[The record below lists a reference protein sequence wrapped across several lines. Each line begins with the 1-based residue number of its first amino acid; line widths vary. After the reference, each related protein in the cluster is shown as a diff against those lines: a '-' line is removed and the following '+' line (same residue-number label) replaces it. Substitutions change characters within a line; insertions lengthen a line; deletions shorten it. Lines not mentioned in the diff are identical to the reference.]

1 MAYGR
6 RKKGGQRLM
15 EMSRA
20 GAKRKAA
27 RKAKTLAQAK
37 ANIAKG
43 PVTRGGAKK
52 KAAPAK
58 AAPKAKVAAAKP
70 STKPAAKK
78 KVSSGPAPLP
88 KTMVGRQSFG
98 EALKEQGPSIA
109 TDAALIA
116 ALLAS
121 RGRSQAGK
129 SALGR
134 TMTRLKS
141 VFKPKK
147 KSPNDTLSVTSG
159 RNSGLG
165 GGKSPAAT
173 TSARPSGTPPKPSG
187 PGSKTPKKPTGP
199 GSRTTRKQTSTNK
212 AADRTAKRKKRDERK
227 ERVAGGRKRVGQA
240 KRRAGAARG
249 RRTQRRQATLRG
261 GGTVTY

>member
-1 MAYGR
+1 MAYGK

-58 AAPKAKVAAAKP
+58 AAPKKKVAAAKP
-70 STKPAAKK
+70 ATKPAAKK

-88 KTMVGRQSFG
+88 KEMAGRGGLEFKPLSELPGNILKVAGAFPVGRAIG
-98 EALKEQGPSIA
+98 TAGRLGTAAIRKALAPASGVAGGRLGAK
-109 TDAALIA
+109 AA
-116 ALLAS
+116 
-121 RGRSQAGK
+121 
-129 SALGR
+129 GR
-134 TMTRLKS
+134 TVKPS
-141 VFKPKK
+141 VQ
-147 KSPNDTLSVTSG
+147 
-159 RNSGLG
+159 
-165 GGKSPAAT
+165 
-173 TSARPSGTPPKPSG
+173 TPRKPSG
-187 PGSKTPKKPTGP
+187 PGSKTPKKSTGP
-199 GSRTTRKQTSTNK
+199 GSRTTRKQTATNK

-261 GGTVTY
+261 GGTVTMRNRTGSAGYR

>member
-1 MAYGR
+1 MAYGK

-27 RKAKTLAQAK
+27 RKATQRERTAK
-37 ANIAKG
+37 NFGVGAKNTVQ
-43 PVTRGGAKK
+43 PKK

-58 AAPKAKVAAAKP
+58 AAPKAKVAA
-70 STKPAAKK
+70 TKPAAKK

-88 KTMVGRQSFG
+88 KEMAGRGGLEFKPLSELPGNILKVAGAFPVGKAIGTAGRLG
-98 EALKEQGPSIA
+98 TAAIRKALAPASGVAGGRLGAK
-109 TDAALIA
+109 AA
-116 ALLAS
+116 
-121 RGRSQAGK
+121 
-129 SALGR
+129 GR
-134 TMTRLKS
+134 TAKPS
-141 VFKPKK
+141 VQ
-147 KSPNDTLSVTSG
+147 T
-159 RNSGLG
+159 
-165 GGKSPAAT
+165 
-173 TSARPSGTPPKPSG
+173 PSKPSG
-187 PGSKTPKKPTGP
+187 PGSKTPKKSTGP

-212 AADRTAKRKKRDERK
+212 AADRTTKRKERKERK

>member
-1 MAYGR
+1 
-6 RKKGGQRLM
+6 M

-52 KAAPAK
+52 K
-58 AAPKAKVAAAKP
+58 VAAK
-70 STKPAAKK
+70 STAAGRNKTAMRTPKGAGSVAKPAAKK

-88 KTMVGRQSFG
+88 KEMAGRSGLEFKPLSELPGNILKVAGAFPVGRAIG
-98 EALKEQGPSIA
+98 AAGRLGTAAIRKAL
-109 TDAALIA
+109 
-116 ALLAS
+116 
-121 RGRSQAGK
+121 AGK
-129 SALGR
+129 GASKA
-134 TMTRLKS
+134 KS
-141 VFKPKK
+141 VATKTQPAKP
-147 KSPNDTLSVTSG
+147 SVQ
-159 RNSGLG
+159 
-165 GGKSPAAT
+165 
-173 TSARPSGTPPKPSG
+173 TPRKPSG
-187 PGSKTPKKPTGP
+187 PGSKTPKKSTGP
-199 GSRTTRKQTSTNK
+199 GSRTTRKQTATNK
-212 AADRTAKRKKRDERK
+212 AADRTAKRKERKERK

>member
-43 PVTRGGAKK
+43 PATRGGAKK

-58 AAPKAKVAAAKP
+58 AAPKKKVAAAKP
-70 STKPAAKK
+70 ATKPAAKQ
-78 KVSSGPAPLP
+78 KVPSGPAPLP
-88 KTMVGRQSFG
+88 KEMAGRGGLEFKPLSELPGNILKVAGAFPVGRAIG
-98 EALKEQGPSIA
+98 
-109 TDAALIA
+109 T
-116 ALLAS
+116 
-121 RGRSQAGK
+121 AGK
-129 SALGR
+129 LGTAAIRKALAGKGASKA
-134 TMTRLKS
+134 KS
-141 VFKPKK
+141 VATKTQPAKP
-147 KSPNDTLSVTSG
+147 SVQ
-159 RNSGLG
+159 
-165 GGKSPAAT
+165 
-173 TSARPSGTPPKPSG
+173 TPRKPSG
-187 PGSKTPKKPTGP
+187 PGSKTPKKSTGP
-199 GSRTTRKQTSTNK
+199 GSRTTRKQTATNK
-212 AADRTAKRKKRDERK
+212 AADRTAKRKERKERK

>member
-1 MAYGR
+1 MVYSR

-52 KAAPAK
+52 KVAPAK
-58 AAPKAKVAAAKP
+58 AAPKKKVAA
-70 STKPAAKK
+70 TKPAAKK

-88 KTMVGRQSFG
+88 KEMAGRSGLEFKPLSELPGNILKVAGAFPVGRAIG
-98 EALKEQGPSIA
+98 AAGRLGTAAIRKAL
-109 TDAALIA
+109 
-116 ALLAS
+116 
-121 RGRSQAGK
+121 AGK
-129 SALGR
+129 GASKA
-134 TMTRLKS
+134 KS
-141 VFKPKK
+141 VATKTQPAKP
-147 KSPNDTLSVTSG
+147 SVQ
-159 RNSGLG
+159 
-165 GGKSPAAT
+165 
-173 TSARPSGTPPKPSG
+173 TPRKPSG
-187 PGSKTPKKPTGP
+187 PGRKTPKKSTGP
-199 GSRTTRKQTSTNK
+199 GSRTTRKQTATNK

>member
-15 EMSRA
+15 EISRA

-52 KAAPAK
+52 KVAPAK
-58 AAPKAKVAAAKP
+58 AAPTKAAAKKLSRTP
-70 STKPAAKK
+70 AQKDARMQSLRNLMSEARSMGNLSRGLTKDIGDAQKATKAAITVASLPVGGAVLAPLKAAKGAKLAKGAKEITSTASKAAKPA
-78 KVSSGPAPLP
+78 
-88 KTMVGRQSFG
+88 
-98 EALKEQGPSIA
+98 
-109 TDAALIA
+109 
-116 ALLAS
+116 
-121 RGRSQAGK
+121 
-129 SALGR
+129 GR
-134 TMTRLKS
+134 TAKPS
-141 VFKPKK
+141 VQ
-147 KSPNDTLSVTSG
+147 
-159 RNSGLG
+159 
-165 GGKSPAAT
+165 
-173 TSARPSGTPPKPSG
+173 TPRKPSG
-187 PGSKTPKKPTGP
+187 PGSKTPKKSTGP
-199 GSRTTRKQTSTNK
+199 GSRTTRKQTATNK
-212 AADRTAKRKKRDERK
+212 AADRTAKRKERKERK

-261 GGTVTY
+261 GGTVTMRNRTGSAGYR

>member
-27 RKAKTLAQAK
+27 QRERTAKNFGVGAK
-37 ANIAKG
+37 NTVQ
-43 PVTRGGAKK
+43 PKK

-58 AAPKAKVAAAKP
+58 AAPKKKVAATKP
-70 STKPAAKK
+70 ATKPAAKK
-78 KVSSGPAPLP
+78 KVSSGPPPLP
-88 KTMVGRQSFG
+88 KEMAGRGGLEFKPLSELPGNILKVAGAFPVGKAIGTAGRLG
-98 EALKEQGPSIA
+98 TAAIRKALAPASGVAGGRLGAK
-109 TDAALIA
+109 AA
-116 ALLAS
+116 
-121 RGRSQAGK
+121 
-129 SALGR
+129 GR
-134 TMTRLKS
+134 TVKPS
-141 VFKPKK
+141 VQ
-147 KSPNDTLSVTSG
+147 
-159 RNSGLG
+159 
-165 GGKSPAAT
+165 
-173 TSARPSGTPPKPSG
+173 TPPKPSG